1 MDRVAALVRLAGP
14 ALIVVLAAGCGGAD
28 APAERWRF
36 ADVAPPLVEPH
47 VMAVSDNPASSD
59 VGAEI
64 LRRGGN
70 AIDAIVALAFAQAVV
85 NPAAGNIGGGGFL
98 VYRQHDGQV
107 FALDFREA
115 APGAASRNMYVDS
128 AGNVTNASIV
138 GARAG
143 GVPGSVAGLWA
154 MHQRF
159 GALPWREV
167 VLPAVALAKAHVL
180 DSLRA
185 EWLAGSAEQLC
196 SVPFFNGDLRPRRRT
211 RLAHRRHAVPGRP
224 CAHARAHR
232 GQRR

>member
-1 MDRVAALVRLAGP
+1 MHRVAVLRRMAGP
-14 ALIVVLAAGCGGAD
+14 ALIAMLLSGCAKAGK
-28 APAERWRF
+28 PAERWRF

-47 VMAVSDNPASSD
+47 VMAVSDNLASSE
-59 VGAEI
+59 VGAAI

-70 AIDAIVALAFAQAVV
+70 AIDAIVGVAFAQAVV

-107 FALDFREA
+107 FSLDFREA
-115 APGAASRNMYVDS
+115 APGKATRDMYVDS
-128 AGNVTNASIV
+128 SGKVTDESLV

-185 EWLAGSAEQLC
+185 EWLAGSARQLRA
-196 SVPFFNGDLRPRRRT
+196 VPLIDGDL
-211 RLAHRRHAVPGRP
+211 
-224 CAHARAHR
+224 HAR
-232 GQRR
+232 